1 MPVKLTLF
9 SRTVLGYLIFVVL
22 VSAVSIFS
30 IQQLNEVNKVTRSII
45 LFDDTLLGFYEQ
57 LTNTLFSETRNEKKF
72 LIMQDDALFERYQ
85 QAKQDFD
92 QQLFEVTAMT
102 KTSEAR
108 ASLYTINRLHH
119 RFGELFAEE
128 VELLKDAAPYDK
140 VRYEAEKEEIV
151 NTILEELKL
160 LRIAGEKNVIQK
172 IMVLSE
178 MGVRASNRA
187 VIITAVSL
195 LFGLV
200 LSIVATRGITI
211 PLKAMKRQTKEIAA
225 GDLDGHL
232 RIDSPPEIAELA
244 ASFNFM
250 RQRLKEVDTL
260 KSDFVAL
267 MSHELRTPL
276 TSIKEGTN
284 MLLEGLGG
292 ELTEKQGRLMGIIAE
307 ESNRL
312 IKLVS
317 SLLDLTKME
326 AGMLAYH
333 FAPADPPRLIQ
344 QCMTEI
350 LPLAESKQITIQEDI
365 GDIPAVRLDT
375 ERILQ
380 VLRNLVGNAVKF
392 TPEGGRITVAVRAQE
407 NGIEI
412 TVSDSGPGIPAGH
425 VERIFGRFQQLPSE
439 TNGGIKGTGLGLAI
453 VKHIIQA
460 HGGKVW
466 VESEAGQGSTFFV
479 FLPA

>member
-1 MPVKLTLF
+1 MRLPLF

-30 IQQLNEVNKVTRSII
+30 IHQLSEVSKVTRSII
-45 LFDDTLLGFYEQ
+45 LFDNTLLAFYEK
-57 LTNTLFSETRNEKKF
+57 LTNALLSETRNEKKF
-72 LIMQDDALFERYQ
+72 IIMQDDAFHDRYQ
-85 QAKQDFD
+85 EAKKDFD
-92 QQLFEVTAMT
+92 QQLFELLVLT
-102 KTSEAR
+102 KAPPAR
-108 ASLYTINRLHH
+108 SALDNIKQLHH

-128 VELLKDAAPYDK
+128 TRLLQEGAAYDK
-140 VRYEAEKEEIV
+140 GWYETEKEKV
-151 NTILEELKL
+151 ANKILEELKL
-160 LRIAGEKNVIQK
+160 LRLASEKKVIEK
-172 IMVLSE
+172 IMGLSD
-178 MGVRASNRA
+178 MGVRASNIA
-187 VIITAVSL
+187 VIITAVAL
-195 LFGLV
+195 LFGLI
-200 LSIVATRGITI
+200 LSIVVTRSITI
-211 PLKAMKRQTKEIAA
+211 PLSAMKRQTKDIAT

-232 RIDSPPEIAELA
+232 QIESPPEIAELA

-260 KSDFVAL
+260 KRDFFSL

-292 ELTEKQGRLMGIIAE
+292 EITEKQQRLLGIISE

-312 IKLVS
+312 IGLVS

-326 AGMLAYH
+326 AGMLVYH
-333 FAPADPPRLIQ
+333 FNPADPARLIN
-344 QCMTEI
+344 QCLTEI
-350 LPLAESKQITIQEDI
+350 LPLAESKHIKIERDI
-365 GDIPAVRLDT
+365 GQVPAVRMDT

-392 TPEGGRITVAVRAQE
+392 TPDSGRITIAARSVVD
-407 NGIEI
+407 GIEMR
-412 TVSDSGPGIPAGH
+412 VSDSGPGIAAEDQ
-425 VERIFGRFQQLPSE
+425 ERIFGRFQQLPAS
-439 TNGGIKGTGLGLAI
+439 GGAGMKGTGLGLAL
-453 VKHIIQA
+453 VKHIVKA

-466 VESEAGQGSTFFV
+466 VKSSIGQGSTFFV

>member
-1 MPVKLTLF
+1 MPAKLTLF

-30 IQQLNEVNKVTRSII
+30 IQQLNEVNKVTRSIT

-72 LIMQDDALFERYQ
+72 LIMQDDALFDRYQ

-92 QQLFEVTAMT
+92 QQLFEVIAMT
-102 KTSEAR
+102 KLPEAR
-108 ASLYTINRLHH
+108 ESLYTINRLHH

-128 VELLKDAAPYDK
+128 VELMKEAAPYDK
-140 VRYEAEKEEIV
+140 VRYEAEKEEIA

-160 LRIAGEKNVIQK
+160 LRVAGEKNVIRK
-172 IMVLSE
+172 IMALSE
-178 MGVRASNRA
+178 KGVRASNIA

-211 PLKAMKRQTKEIAA
+211 PLKAMKRQTREIAA

-232 RIDSPPEIAELA
+232 QIDSPPEIAELA

-260 KSDFVAL
+260 KSDFFSL

-292 ELTEKQGRLMGIIAE
+292 EITEKQGRLLRIIAE

-312 IKLVS
+312 IKLVN

-326 AGMLAYH
+326 AGMLEYH
-333 FAPADPPRLIQ
+333 FAHADPARLIQ

-350 LPLAESKQITIQEDI
+350 LPLAESKHIKIQEDI
-365 GDIPAVRLDT
+365 GDSPAVRVDT

-392 TPEGGRITVAVRAQE
+392 TPEGGRITVAVQGQK

-412 TVSDSGPGIPAGH
+412 TVRDSGPGIPAEH
-425 VERIFGRFQQLPSE
+425 VERIFGRFQQLLSE
-439 TNGGIKGTGLGLAI
+439 TNVGIKGTGLGLAI
-453 VKHIIQA
+453 VKNIVQA

-466 VESEAGQGSTFFV
+466 VESEVGQGSTFFV